1 MFARPALAL
10 AAVVWAAGCSSPADE
25 PAAPRAETEA
35 AEAGGLGRYGLLVMT
50 HDHGERGVS
59 VSGQFA
65 AWTDQRRAEVLHA
78 LALPDMAWLVS
89 AVPPTG
95 RCRSVTAPRQRV
107 ADGAAGHIELLSIG
121 ELTVAAPPQADA
133 PATAPFEVLR
143 LAPRPF
149 PRVLFSLGGVAYDA
163 DDPDAL
169 PFVPHGRYRVRA
181 PGDELGALS
190 AEVAAPGEVRLLGT
204 AVDESGLEVR
214 WQGAQDAVLTLSRAS
229 GADTWGIQCRA
240 PAGGRMVVPAERLAE
255 FGPGE
260 ASLSVGEITR
270 RPVAVAGLAT
280 VDLFFVSR
288 DLAVVQIPASP
299 ANE

>member
-1 MFARPALAL
+1 MLTRFAPALAAGVL
-10 AAVVWAAGCSSPADE
+10 AAGCSAPVDE
-25 PAAPRAETEA
+25 PAAQRAETQGPET
-35 AEAGGLGRYGLLVMT
+35 GGLGRYGLLVMA
-50 HDHGERGVS
+50 HDHGESGVS

-65 AWTDQRRAEVLHA
+65 AWTEQRRSEVLHA

-95 RCRSVTAPRQRV
+95 RCRSVAAPRQPV
-107 ADGAAGHIELLSIG
+107 ADGAAGHIELLSVG
-121 ELTVAAPPQADA
+121 ELTVSGSD
-133 PATAPFEVLR
+133 EVLR

-163 DDPDAL
+163 DDPEAL

-190 AEVAAPGEVRLLGT
+190 AEISAPGDVRILGT
-204 AVDESGLEVR
+204 SMDETGLEVR
-214 WQGAQDAVLTLSRAS
+214 WQGEQDAVLTLSRAS
-229 GADTWGIQCRA
+229 GAETWGVQCRA
-240 PAGGRMVVPAERLAE
+240 PAGGRMIVPSERLAE

-270 RPVAVAGLAT
+270 RPVTVAGLPV

>member
-1 MFARPALAL
+1 MFARLAPALAASAL
-10 AAVVWAAGCSSPADE
+10 AAGCSSPVDE
-25 PAAPRAETEA
+25 PAAPRAETQGT
-35 AEAGGLGRYGLLVMT
+35 EAGGLGRYGLLVMT

-65 AWTDQRRAEVLHA
+65 AWTEQRRSEVLHA

-95 RCRSVTAPRQRV
+95 RCRSVAAPRQPV
-107 ADGAAGHIELLSIG
+107 ADGAAGHIELLSVG
-121 ELTVAAPPQADA
+121 ELTVSGSD
-133 PATAPFEVLR
+133 EVLR

-163 DDPDAL
+163 DDPEAL

-190 AEVAAPGEVRLLGT
+190 AELSAPGDVRILGT
-204 AVDESGLEVR
+204 SMDEAGLEVR
-214 WQGAQDAVLTLSRAS
+214 WQGEQDAVLTLSRAS
-229 GADTWGIQCRA
+229 GAETWGVQCRA
-240 PAGGRMVVPAERLAE
+240 PAGGHMVVPAERLAE

-270 RPVAVAGLAT
+270 RPVTVAGLPA